1 MVESSCKMKKKIA
14 IIGASTGQLPLC
26 LKAKEMGCETFC
38 FAWSKDAVCKEFV
51 DHFIPIS
58 IFEMDKIVEQC
69 KNYQIDGVVSNASEV
84 TALVVAY
91 VAEKLGKIGT
101 PYEIFLKIQNK
112 EYVRQTTNTI
122 DGLGYV
128 KYRTGKAND
137 ILSTFPTPYV
147 LKPIKGAAK
156 KGVNFVDQQTISQI
170 SIPTDLENAI
180 FMAEQYIDGKEYSVE
195 CISYKGKHEI
205 VQVTEKIGTGA
216 PHFVELEHHQPA
228 IISTSVYHKIQNLIP
243 QILSS
248 VKYTNGASHIEIK
261 IDSEENIYLIEIN
274 PRGGGD
280 YISNNLVGLSTDYDY
295 LKQMISVALDQY
307 EPMPIH
313 NKAYAG
319 IYFLSAHTKRL
330 LPYFDEPIQD
340 WVVMRERSKGELTV
354 SCSNYDRNG
363 YIMYCSNKKII
374 L

>member
-1 MVESSCKMKKKIA
+1 MKKKIA

-26 LKAKEMGCETFC
+26 VKAKEMEIETFC
-38 FAWSKDAVCKEFV
+38 FAWPKDAVCEKYV
-51 DHFIPIS
+51 DHFIPVS
-58 IFEMDKIVEQC
+58 IFEMDTIVELC
-69 KNYQIDGVVSNASEV
+69 KEYQIDGVVSNASEA
-84 TALVVAY
+84 TALVVSY
-91 VAEKLGKIGT
+91 VAEKLGKTGT

-122 DGLGYV
+122 EGLGHVIYKIGEV
-128 KYRTGKAND
+128 YE
-137 ILSTFPTPYV
+137 ILSKFPTPYV
-147 LKPIKGAAK
+147 LKPIKGASK
-156 KGVNFVDQQTISQI
+156 KGVNFVDRDTISQI
-170 SIPTDLENAI
+170 SIPSDLENAI
-180 FMAEQYIDGKEYSVE
+180 FMAEQYIDGQEYSVE
-195 CISYKGKHEI
+195 TISYKGQHEI
-205 VQVTEKIGTGA
+205 VQITEKIGTGA

-228 IISTSVYHKIQNLIP
+228 MLSAHTQHKIQNIIP

-248 VKYTNGASHIEIK
+248 VGYTNGASHIEIK
-261 IDSEENIYLIEIN
+261 IDSEGNIYLIEIN

-307 EPMPIH
+307 EPIPIH

-319 IYFLSAHTKRL
+319 IYFLSAQTKRL
-330 LPYFDEPIQD
+330 LPYFNEPIQD
-340 WVVMRERSKGELTV
+340 WVVMRERSEGELTV

-363 YIMYCSNKKII
+363 YIMYCSNKKIK

>member
-1 MVESSCKMKKKIA
+1 MNKRIA

-26 LKAKEMGCETFC
+26 MKAKEMEIETYC
-38 FAWSKDAVCKEFV
+38 FAWPKDAVCEKFV
-51 DHFIPIS
+51 DYFIPIS
-58 IFEMDKIVEQC
+58 IFEMDEIVERC
-69 KNYQIDGVVSNASEV
+69 KEYQIDGVVSNASEA

-101 PYEIFLKIQNK
+101 PYEVFLKIQNK
-112 EYVRQTTNTI
+112 EYVRQTTNSI
-122 DGLGYV
+122 DGLGRV
-128 KYRTGKAND
+128 KYRVGKANE

-147 LKPIKGAAK
+147 LKPIRGASK
-156 KGVNFVDQQTISQI
+156 KGVNFVDRDTISQI
-170 SIPTDLENAI
+170 VIPSDLEDAI
-180 FMAEQYIDGKEYSVE
+180 FMAEQYIDGQEYSVE
-195 CISYKGKHEI
+195 TISYKGRHEI
-205 VQVTEKIGTGA
+205 VQITEKIGTGA

-228 IISTSVYHKIQNLIP
+228 MLTVSVYQKIQNLIP

-248 VKYTNGASHIEIK
+248 VEYTNGASHIEIK

-295 LKQMISVALDQY
+295 LKQMILVALDQY
-307 EPMPIH
+307 ESVPIT

-330 LPYFDEPIQD
+330 LPYFDLPLQD
-340 WVVMRERSKGELTV
+340 WVVKKERTGEELIV

-363 YIMYCSNKKII
+363 YIMYCSNKKIT

>member
-1 MVESSCKMKKKIA
+1 MKKKIA

-26 LKAKEMGCETFC
+26 MKAKEMGLETYC
-38 FAWSKDAVCKEFV
+38 FAWPKDAVCKDIV

-58 IFEMDKIVEQC
+58 IFEMDKIVDLC
-69 KNYQIDGVVSNASEV
+69 KEYQIDGVVSNASEA
-84 TALVVAY
+84 TALVVSYIAD
-91 VAEKLGKIGT
+91 KLGKVGT
-101 PYEIFLKIQNK
+101 PYDIFLKIQNK
-112 EYVRQTTNTI
+112 EYVRKTTNTI
-122 DGLGYV
+122 EGLGHVDY
-128 KYRTGKAND
+128 KIGKVNE

-147 LKPIKGAAK
+147 LKPIKGASK
-156 KGVNFVDQQTISQI
+156 KGVNFVNKDTISQI
-170 SIPTDLENAI
+170 SVPSDLEDTLFI
-180 FMAEQYIDGKEYSVE
+180 AEQYINGVEYSVE
-195 CISYKGKHEI
+195 TISYKGQHEI

-228 IISTSVYHKIQNLIP
+228 QLTATVCHKLQTLIP

-248 VKYTNGASHIEIK
+248 VGYTDGASHIEIK
-261 IDSEENIYLIEIN
+261 IDFAENIYLIEIN

-307 EPMPIH
+307 EPIPIH

-330 LPYFDEPIQD
+330 LPYFNEPIQD
-340 WVVMRERSKGELTV
+340 WVVMRERSEGELTV

>member
-1 MVESSCKMKKKIA
+1 MKKKIA

-26 LKAKEMGCETFC
+26 LKAREMGLETYC
-38 FAWSKDAVCKEFV
+38 YAWPKDAVCKDFV

-58 IFEMDKIVEQC
+58 IFEMDKIVELC
-69 KNYQIDGVVSNASEV
+69 RNYQIDGVISNASEA
-84 TALVVAY
+84 TALVVSY
-91 VAEKLGKIGT
+91 VAEKLGKTST
-101 PYEIFLKIQNK
+101 PYETFLKIQNK
-112 EYVRQTTNTI
+112 EYVRKTTNTI
-122 DGLGYV
+122 KDLSHVEY
-128 KYRTGKAND
+128 KIGKINE

-147 LKPIKGAAK
+147 LKPIKGASK
-156 KGVNFVDQQTISQI
+156 KGVNFVDKNTIAEI
-170 SIPTDLENAI
+170 SIPSDLKDAI
-180 FMAEQYIDGKEYSVE
+180 FIAEQYIDGQEYSVE
-195 CISYKGKHEI
+195 TISYKGKHEVI
-205 VQVTEKIGTGA
+205 QITEKIGTGA

-228 IISTSVYHKIQNLIP
+228 ILPIETSEKIKHVIP

-248 VKYTNGASHIEIK
+248 VGYTNGASHIEIK
-261 IDSEENIYLIEIN
+261 ISSDNNIYLIEIN

-280 YISNNLVGLSTDYDY
+280 YISNDLVGLSTDYDY
-295 LKQMISVALDQY
+295 LKQMILVALDQY
-307 EPMPIH
+307 ENIPVH

-330 LPYFDEPIQD
+330 LPYFNQPDQN
-340 WVVMRERSKGELTV
+340 WVVMKERTEGELTI

>member
-1 MVESSCKMKKKIA
+1 MNKRIA

-26 LKAKEMGCETFC
+26 IKAKEMGLETFC
-38 FAWSKDAVCKEFV
+38 FAWPKDAICEEFV

-58 IFEMDKIVEQC
+58 IIEMDKIVDLC
-69 KNYQIDGVVSNASEV
+69 KEYQVDGVVSNASEA
-84 TALVVAY
+84 TALVVSY

-101 PYEIFLKIQNK
+101 PYQAFLRIQNK
-112 EYVRQTTNTI
+112 EYVRKITNTI
-122 DGLGYV
+122 EGLGYV
-128 KYRTGKAND
+128 NYRIGKANE
-137 ILSTFPTPYV
+137 ILYTFPVPYV

-156 KGVNFVDQQTISQI
+156 KGVNFVDKDTISQI
-170 SIPTDLENAI
+170 SIPSDLDDTI
-180 FMAEQYIDGKEYSVE
+180 FMAEQYIEGQEYSVE
-195 CISYKGKHEI
+195 TISYKGQHEI
-205 VQVTEKIGTGA
+205 VQITEKVGTGA

-228 IISTSVYHKIQNLIP
+228 MLSASVYHKIQNIIP

-248 VKYTNGASHIEIK
+248 VGYINGASHIEIK
-261 IDSEENIYLIEIN
+261 IDSKENIYLIEIN

-307 EPMPIH
+307 KSVPIH

-330 LPYFDEPIQD
+330 LPYFDQPMQD
-340 WVVMRERSKGELTV
+340 WVIKRERVDGELTV

-363 YIMYCSNKKII
+363 YIIYCSTKKINI
-374 L
+374 

>member
-1 MVESSCKMKKKIA
+1 MKKKIA

-26 LKAKEMGCETFC
+26 MKAKEMELETYC
-38 FAWSKDAVCKEFV
+38 FAWPKDAVCKDIV

-58 IFEMDKIVEQC
+58 IFEMDKILDLC
-69 KNYQIDGVVSNASEV
+69 KEYQIDGVVSNASET
-84 TALVVAY
+84 TALVVSY
-91 VAEKLGKIGT
+91 IAEKLGKVGT
-101 PYEIFLKIQNK
+101 PYDILFKIQNK
-112 EYVRQTTNTI
+112 EYVRKTTNTI
-122 DGLGYV
+122 EGLGHVDYKIGRV
-128 KYRTGKAND
+128 NE
-137 ILSTFPTPYV
+137 ILPTFPTPYV
-147 LKPIKGAAK
+147 LKPIKGASK
-156 KGVNFVDQQTISQI
+156 KGVNYVDKDTISQI
-170 SIPTDLENAI
+170 SVPSDLEDTL
-180 FMAEQYIDGKEYSVE
+180 FMAEQYINGVEYSVE
-195 CISYKGKHEI
+195 TISYKGQHEI

-228 IISTSVYHKIQNLIP
+228 QLTATVCHKLQTLIP

-248 VKYTNGASHIEIK
+248 VGYTNGASHIEIK
-261 IDSEENIYLIEIN
+261 IDSDENIYLIEIN

-307 EPMPIH
+307 EPIPIH
-313 NKAYAG
+313 NIAYAG

-330 LPYFDEPIQD
+330 LPYFNEPIQD
-340 WVVMRERSKGELTV
+340 WIVMRERSEGELTV

-363 YIMYCSNKKII
+363 YIMYCSNKKIK

>member
-1 MVESSCKMKKKIA
+1 MKKKIA

-26 LKAKEMGCETFC
+26 LKAKEMGLETYC
-38 FAWSKDAVCKEFV
+38 FAWPKDAVCKDIV
-51 DHFIPIS
+51 DHFIPVS

-69 KNYQIDGVVSNASEV
+69 KGYQVDGVISNASEA
-84 TALVVAY
+84 TALVVSY
-91 VAEKLGKIGT
+91 VAEQLGKVGT
-101 PYEIFLKIQNK
+101 PYDAFLKIQNK
-112 EYVRQTTNTI
+112 EYVRKTTNI
-122 DGLGYV
+122 IEGLGHVAY
-128 KYRTGKAND
+128 KIGKVNE

-147 LKPIKGAAK
+147 LKPIKGASK
-156 KGVNFVDQQTISQI
+156 KGVNFVDKDTISQI
-170 SIPTDLENAI
+170 SIPTDLEESI
-180 FMAEQYIDGKEYSVE
+180 FMAEQYINGLEYSVE
-195 CISYKGKHEI
+195 TISYKGHHEI

-228 IISTSVYHKIQNLIP
+228 ILSASIYLKIQHLIP
-243 QILSS
+243 QILLS
-248 VKYTNGASHIEIK
+248 VGYTDGASHIEIK

-307 EPMPIH
+307 ESMPIH

-340 WVVMRERSKGELTV
+340 WVVMRERSKGELTL

-363 YIMYCSNKKII
+363 YIMYCSNKKIK